1 MADITLTIDDVAVT
15 VPEGATVR
23 EACRTVGEET
33 PALCFHDNLTPANA
47 CRACVV
53 EVEGSRALVA
63 SCSRKAESGMVVH
76 TKSERVMNSRRVVSE
91 LLASTSDI
99 TLAPTVQDLLDSTGG
114 SAERFRTGATWAQ
127 PVRDDNALYIRDYAK
142 CILCYRCV
150 EACGDDAQ
158 NTFAISV
165 AGRGFEAHID
175 AGFGRDMPESDCVF
189 CGNCVA
195 VCPTGALIDRSEF
208 KLRES
213 DDWNEEKM
221 TTTDTVCS
229 YCGVGCDLS
238 LHVLDN
244 QVVKVTS
251 PMDHPVTHG
260 MLCVKGRYG
269 YKFVQ
274 IEDEVPTKNAA
285 VVD

>member
-1 MADITLTIDDVAVT
+1 MKNKVTLTIDGETVT
-15 VPEGATVR
+15 VPAGTTLRA
-23 EACRTVGEET
+23 ACDLVGHPVPT
-33 PALCFHDNLTPANA
+33 LCWHENLTAANA

-53 EVEGSRALVA
+53 ELKGSRTLVA
-63 SCSRKAESGMVVH
+63 SCSREAEEGMDVR
-76 TKSERVMNSRRVVSE
+76 TNSERVLNSRKVVAELLLSTSKSE
-91 LLASTSDI
+91 L
-99 TLAPTVQDLLDSTGG
+99 APDLLSLAQTAAADPD
-114 SAERFRTGATWAQ
+114 RFSGGATWEQ
-127 PVRDDNALYIRDYAK
+127 PVLDDNNLYVRDLSR

-175 AGFGRDMPESDCVF
+175 AGFGRALPESDCVY

-195 VCPTGALIDRSEF
+195 VCPTGALIGKTEWT
-208 KLRES
+208 LRQEGQWV
-213 DDWNEEKM
+213 DDNITVTE
-221 TTTDTVCS
+221 TVCS
-229 YCGVGCDLS
+229 YCGVGCQLN

-244 QVVKVTS
+244 RIVKVTS

-269 YKFVQ
+269 YEFVQ
-274 IEDEVPTKNAA
+274 IEDK
-285 VVD
+285 

>member
-1 MADITLTIDDVAVT
+1 MADEVTLTIDGAPVT
-15 VPEGATVR
+15 VPKGSTLRA
-23 EACRTVGEET
+23 ACELAGQHVPT
-33 PALCFHDNLTPANA
+33 LCWHENLTPANA

-53 EVEGSRALVA
+53 ELKGSRALAA
-63 SCSRKAESGMVVH
+63 SCSRIAEDGMEVS
-76 TKSERVMNSRRVVSE
+76 TASERVLNSRRVVAE
-91 LLASTSDI
+91 LLLSTSDAE
-99 TLAPTVQDLLDSTGG
+99 LAPDLRDLAAISGANKDRFGG
-114 SAERFRTGATWAQ
+114 GATWQQ
-127 PVRDDNALYIRDYAK
+127 PVIDDNSLYIRDLSK

-175 AGFGRDMPESDCVF
+175 AGFGRELPESDCVY

-195 VCPTGALIDRSEF
+195 VCPTGALIGKTEYT
-208 KLRES
+208 LRQEGRWQ
-213 DDWNEEKM
+213 DEEIS
-221 TTTDTVCS
+221 TTSTICS
-229 YCGVGCDLS
+229 YCGVGCQLD

-244 QVVKVTS
+244 RIVKVTS

-269 YKFVQ
+269 YEFAQ
-274 IEDEVPTKNAA
+274 IEDE
-285 VVD
+285 

>member
-1 MADITLTIDDVAVT
+1 MAKVRLTIDNRDVT
-15 VPEGATVR
+15 VGEGATLMD
-23 EACRTVGEET
+23 ACRAAGSAP
-33 PALCFHDNLTPANA
+33 PALCFHDHLTPANA

-63 SCSRKAESGMVVH
+63 SCSRAAESGMVVH
-76 TKSERVMNSRRVVSE
+76 TRSQRVLNSRRVVAE

-99 TLAPTVQDLLDSTGG
+99 TLASTVQDLLEATGG
-114 SAERFRTGATWAQ
+114 DAGRFRTGAIIEE
-127 PVRDDNALYIRDYAK
+127 PLRDDNALFIRDYQK

-165 AGRGFEAHID
+165 AGRGFDAHID
-175 AGFGRDMPESDCVF
+175 AGFGRAMPDSDCVF

-195 VCPTGALIDRSEF
+195 VCPTGALIDRSEWT
-208 KLRES
+208 LRQSGQWDQDAITSTE
-213 DDWNEEKM
+213 
-221 TTTDTVCS
+221 TVCS
-229 YCGVGCDLS
+229 YCGVGCALE

-244 QVVKVTS
+244 RVVKVTS
-251 PMDHPVTHG
+251 PQDHPVTHG

-269 YKFVQ
+269 YQYVQ
-274 IEDEVPTKNAA
+274 VEDKA
-285 VVD
+285 

>member
-1 MADITLTIDDVAVT
+1 MADITLTIDDVSVV
-15 VPEGATVR
+15 VPEGTTLR
-23 EACRTVGEET
+23 EACRVIDRET
-33 PALCFHDNLTPANA
+33 PALCFHDNLSPANA

-53 EVEGSRALVA
+53 EVQGSRALVA
-63 SCSRKAESGMVVH
+63 SCSRQAESGMVVH
-76 TKSERVMNSRRVVSE
+76 TQSERVMNSRRVVSE
-91 LLASTSDI
+91 LLASTSDLS
-99 TLAPTVQDLLDSTGG
+99 LAPAVQDLLESSGG
-114 SAERFRTGATWAQ
+114 QSDRFRTGATWDE
-127 PVRDDNALYIRDYAK
+127 PPRDDNGLYVRDYAK

-165 AGRGFEAHID
+165 AGRGFDAHID
-175 AGFGRDMPESDCVF
+175 AGFGRDMPDSDCVF

-195 VCPTGALIDRSEF
+195 VCPTGALIDRTEYT
-208 KLRES
+208 LRQTGAWKEDEIS
-213 DDWNEEKM
+213 V
-221 TTTDTVCS
+221 TDTVCS

-251 PMDHPVTHG
+251 PMDHPVTQG

-274 IEDEVPTKNAA
+274 IEDQVKPPISVGE
-285 VVD
+285 